1 MIFWYGMQ
9 PEPRK
14 IPRTIENTREID
26 ETLAQPDDE
35 EVFLLLISHD
45 LLYGSLCQVFKTLA
59 QSDGEEAFLLLVS
72 HSQNMDLYARCSNPK
87 P

>member
-1 MIFWYGMQ
+1 MQ

-35 EVFLLLISHD
+35 EVFLLLVSHD
-45 LLYGSLCQVFKTLA
+45 LLYGSLCKVFKTLA
-59 QSDGEEAFLLLVS
+59 QSDDEEAFLLLVS
-72 HSQNMDLYARCSNPK
+72 HGLLHGSLCKMFK